1 MEADPRTGNELEEKQ
16 NNFNTTTLTYLLLQ
30 LWGVYKDTSE
40 IMIRV
45 SLEKGLLNKLLY

>member
-1 MEADPRTGNELEEKQ
+1 METDPRTGNELEEKQ
-16 NNFNTTTLTYLLLQ
+16 NNFNTTTLTYLLQ
-30 LWGVYKDTSE
+30 TWGVYKDTSE